1 MEKLIRK
8 KVLIDYALIGFA
20 TALLAAAVHFF
31 FIPHELVV
39 GGLSGLGIIIAYYTA
54 DWAFPIPVWLTQFGL
69 SVPLVLIAW
78 RMLGV
83 KYIAKAIYAT
93 VIITLTLFL
102 LDMLPYNFAIETDL
116 LLASVFGGVLA
127 GISVAIVIRRE
138 ATTGGTT
145 LIADLISRVI
155 KRFSMPRILMV
166 IDWGIILTGLFVF
179 GTERT
184 MYALIAIFI
193 CTIAMEY
200 FVKWPNF
207 TKAVFIIADDAAGVG
222 KQVMEKMNHGVTS
235 FEGHGVYTG
244 NKKNILLCVIYDKEI
259 PRMKEVVQGIDK
271 NAFMI
276 VTDAREVL
284 GQGFEKMKK

>member
-1 MEKLIRK
+1 MEKIMRK
-8 KVLIDYALIGFA
+8 KMLIDYALIGAA
-20 TALLAAAVHFF
+20 TALLAAGVHFF
-31 FIPHELVV
+31 FIPHDLVV
-39 GGLSGLGIIIAYYTA
+39 GGLSGLGIIVAHYTA
-54 DWAFPIPVWLTQFGL
+54 DWAFPIPVWLTQL
-69 SVPLVLIAW
+69 VISIPLILVAW
-78 RMLGV
+78 KMLGV

-116 LLASVFGGVLA
+116 LLASVFGGVLCGVA
-127 GISVAIVIRRE
+127 VAIVIRRE
-138 ATTGGTT
+138 ATTGGTI
-145 LIADLISRVI
+145 LLADLISRVI

-184 MYALIAIFI
+184 MYALITIFI

-200 FVKWPNF
+200 FAKWPNF
-207 TKAVFIIADDAAGVG
+207 TKAVFIITDNAENVG

-235 FEGHGVYTG
+235 LEGHGVYTG

-259 PRMKEVVQGIDK
+259 PRMKEVVSAIDA

-284 GQGFEKMKK
+284 GQGFERMEK